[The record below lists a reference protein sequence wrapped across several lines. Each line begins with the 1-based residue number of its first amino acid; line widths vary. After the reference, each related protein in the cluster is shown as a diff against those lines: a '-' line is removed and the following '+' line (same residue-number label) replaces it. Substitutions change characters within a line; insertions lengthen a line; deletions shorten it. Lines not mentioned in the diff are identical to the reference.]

1 MNKKVLTCQLIYD
14 SKSLCVFRIC
24 ACKTV
29 KYKQVFILQIGKHFC
44 LDCFKLCGF
53 NRNIDLPPCNFA
65 VNRGSVN
72 NKFIVRASSGVLR
85 KHMEFNFNLE
95 GGNFSRAGAASSE
108 IKKILKQLNVDA
120 LLIKRIVVALYEA
133 EVNVVAHAY
142 EGVMN
147 VVLDGKSIVVTIT
160 DKGPGIPDIAKA
172 MQEGFSTASP
182 EVREMGFGAGMGLP
196 NMKKN
201 CDRLNIEST
210 VNVGTKVT
218 MTTYLR

>member
-1 MNKKVLTCQLIYD
+1 
-14 SKSLCVFRIC
+14 
-24 ACKTV
+24 
-29 KYKQVFILQIGKHFC
+29 
-44 LDCFKLCGF
+44 
-53 NRNIDLPPCNFA
+53 
-65 VNRGSVN
+65 
-72 NKFIVRASSGVLR
+72 
-85 KHMEFNFNLE
+85 MEFNFNLE

-196 NMKKN
+196 NSKKK
-201 CDRLNIEST
+201 CDRLYIEST